1 MITHSPHPHP
11 KSPSRIQK
19 SNVIDKSPLVI
30 AFSPLFCFLISLP
43 FFSGNIYQKFVL
55 ESLIKSWFLEEPKLK
70 QHSLMVGRQGNRMGK
85 TRYLFKKI
93 KDTKGIFHAKMG
105 SIKDI
110 NNMALTEAEHIKKRW
125 QKNTEELYKKELH
138 DQGNHDGVITWKVK
152 SSGP

>member
-1 MITHSPHPHP
+1 MLTHSPHPHP

-93 KDTKGIFHAKMG
+93 KDTKGMFLAKMD
-105 SIKDI
+105 SIKDK
-110 NNMALTEAEHIKKRW
+110 NGMDLTEAEDIKKGGKTT
-125 QKNTEELYKKELH
+125 QKNCTKKIFMTQIIMMVGSL
-138 DQGNHDGVITWKVK
+138 T
-152 SSGP
+152 

>member
-19 SNVIDKSPLVI
+19 SNMIDKLPLVI

-70 QHSLMVGRQGNRMGK
+70 QKNIVRSQNFSSFQLHTYISLSG
-85 TRYLFKKI
+85 RYLI
-93 KDTKGIFHAKMG
+93 LIPTQG
-105 SIKDI
+105 SG
-110 NNMALTEAEHIKKRW
+110 
-125 QKNTEELYKKELH
+125 LH
-138 DQGNHDGVITWKVK
+138 VISLWVVLF
-152 SSGP
+152 SHSVVSDSL

>member
-55 ESLIKSWFLEEPKLK
+55 ESLIKSWFLEEPKL
-70 QHSLMVGRQGNRMGK
+70 H
-85 TRYLFKKI
+85 
-93 KDTKGIFHAKMG
+93 
-105 SIKDI
+105 
-110 NNMALTEAEHIKKRW
+110 
-125 QKNTEELYKKELH
+125 KE
-138 DQGNHDGVITWKVK
+138 V
-152 SSGP
+152 